1 TDDGS
6 SWLARGRL
14 EPGTSYSVRSVAER
28 SDGSRVVKKRSFS
41 TADLTLDEQTYA
53 SVAPLDGETVGVG
66 MPVIV
71 TFDVPVTDRASIEK
85 HLSVETTPKQE
96 GSWAW
101 LSDKEVHWRPKTY
114 WKPGSKVTVD
124 ADINS
129 VAAGNGVYGQMSRS
143 TTFDI
148 GPAQFQKIDI
158 AKHRLRVFRNGKLLR
173 TIPVTAGKD
182 GFTTRSGIKVVIE
195 KTRVK
200 VMDASTIG
208 INPGEAE
215 YYRLDVP
222 YAMRVTYS
230 GEFVHGAPWSVGSQ
244 GLENVSHGC
253 VGMNM
258 TNAAW
263 LYDLTRRGDVVV
275 VTGSDRKMEPGNGY
289 TDWNK
294 SFAEYQKGSA
304 LS

>member
-1 TDDGS
+1 M
-6 SWLARGRL
+6 
-14 EPGTSYSVRSVAER
+14 
-28 SDGSRVVKKRSFS
+28 SD
-41 TADLTLDEQTYA
+41 T
-53 SVAPLDGETVGVG
+53 
-66 MPVIV
+66 
-71 TFDVPVTDRASIEK
+71 
-85 HLSVETTPKQE
+85 
-96 GSWAW
+96 
-101 LSDKEVHWRPKTY
+101 EVHWRPKKY
-114 WKPGSKVTVD
+114 WEPGTKVTVD

-129 VAAGNGVYGQMSRS
+129 VAAGNGIYGQMSRS
-143 TTFDI
+143 TSFKI
-148 GPAQFQKIDI
+148 GHAVFQKIDL
-158 AKHRLRVFRNGKLLR
+158 AKHRLRVFRNGNLLR
-173 TIPVTAGKD
+173 TIPVTGGKA
-182 GFTTRSGIKVVIE
+182 GFTTRSGIKVIIE
-195 KTRVK
+195 KTRIK

-263 LYDLTRRGDVVV
+263 LYDLTQRGDVVV